1 MSRSW
6 LWGALAVLVL
16 AAGSYALYRHL
27 EPRPLPP
34 GVLYGN
40 GHVEGT
46 EVRVAAQVDGQV
58 VASTLVEGEPVE
70 AGAPLVRIDA
80 ADHEIAVR
88 QARADLGA
96 VQAEAVAL
104 EDQLGTWRHHL
115 QTAKRQL
122 ERYGKLGARDLASRQ
137 QIDDAENRQ
146 REALGRVRTLE
157 AQLEANRARQ
167 EAATQRLAL
176 AESHLAKTVV
186 RAPLAATV
194 LVKAIEPGE
203 VVQPGQTLAV
213 LVDLS
218 ELELTVYL
226 PEVEI
231 GKLRLGAPARVRVD
245 VYPERDFRA
254 RIQRIDQ
261 RAQFTPREVHMPE
274 ERVRMVFGVTLAI
287 ANPEGV
293 LKPGMP
299 ADAWIRWDPD
309 ASWPQTLWIPR

>member
-1 MSRSW
+1 MSRGW
-6 LWGALAVLVL
+6 LGGALAVLLL

-34 GVLYGN
+34 GILYGN

-46 EVRVAAQVDGQV
+46 EVRVAAEVGGRVLDS
-58 VASTLVEGEPVE
+58 ALVEGEPVA
-70 AGAPLVRIDA
+70 AGAPLLRIDP
-80 ADHEIAVR
+80 ADYEIALK
-88 QARADLGA
+88 QARADLLTLD
-96 VQAEAVAL
+96 AEARGIGDELA
-104 EDQLGTWRHHL
+104 TWRHHL
-115 QTAKRQL
+115 ASAEREL
-122 ERYGKLGARDLASRQ
+122 ERYRRLGAQGSVSPQRLEEATDR
-137 QIDDAENRQ
+137 E
-146 REALGRVRTLE
+146 REARGRVDALE
-157 AQLEANRARQ
+157 ARLAANRARQ
-167 EAATQRLAL
+167 EAAAARRAL
-176 AESHLAKTVV
+176 AESQLARTEV
-186 RAPLAATV
+186 RAPRAATV

-203 VVQPGQTLAV
+203 LAQPGQILAV
-213 LVDLS
+213 LVDLT

-226 PEVEI
+226 PEAEI

-245 VYPERDFRA
+245 AYPERDFTA
-254 RIQRIDQ
+254 RIKRIDQ

-287 ANPEGV
+287 ANSEGV

>member
-1 MSRSW
+1 MSRGW

-16 AAGSYALYRHL
+16 AAGSYALYRQL
-27 EPRPLPP
+27 EPTPLPP
-34 GVLYGN
+34 GILYGN

-46 EVRVAAQVDGQV
+46 EVRVAAEVGGQV
-58 VASTLVEGEPVE
+58 VESTLVEGRPVA
-70 AGAPLVRIDA
+70 AGAPLVRIDP
-80 ADHEIAVR
+80 ADYEIALR
-88 QARADLGA
+88 QARADLSA
-96 VQAEAVAL
+96 LKAEAVAL
-104 EDQLGTWRHHL
+104 EDQLATWRHHL
-115 QTAKRQL
+115 QTAQRQL

-137 QIDDAENRQ
+137 QLDEAENRQ
-146 REALGRVRTLE
+146 REAQGRVRTLE
-157 AQLEANRARQ
+157 AQLAANRARQ
-167 EAATQRLAL
+167 EAAAQRLAL

-186 RAPLAATV
+186 RSPLAATV
-194 LVKAIEPGE
+194 LVKAVEPGE
-203 VVQPGQTLAV
+203 LVQPGQTLAV
-213 LVDLS
+213 LVDLA

-231 GKLRLGAPARVRVD
+231 GKLRLDAPARVRVD
-245 VYPERDFRA
+245 AFPDRYFTA
-254 RIQRIDQ
+254 RIKRIDQ

-309 ASWPQTLWIPR
+309 ASWPQALWIPR

>member
-6 LWGALAVLVL
+6 LWGALAVLLL
-16 AAGSYALYRHL
+16 AAGSYALYRQL

-46 EVRVAAQVDGQV
+46 EVRVAAEVGGQV
-58 VASTLVEGEPVE
+58 RDSALAEGEPV
-70 AGAPLVRIDA
+70 ALGAVLVRIDPT
-80 ADHEIAVR
+80 DYEIAVK
-88 QARADLGA
+88 QA
-96 VQAEAVAL
+96 QAERSAL
-104 EDQLGTWRHHL
+104 AAEGTALAEELTTWRHHL
-115 QTAKRQL
+115 ETAQREV
-122 ERYGKLGARDLASRQ
+122 ERYRALGARDLATRQ
-137 QIDDAENRQ
+137 QLDQAQDRA
-146 REALGRVRTLE
+146 REAGGRVRILE
-157 AQLEANRARQ
+157 GQIDANHARR
-167 EAATQRLAL
+167 EAAAQRLAL
-176 AESHLAKTVV
+176 AESQLAKTVV

>member
-1 MSRSW
+1 MSRGW

-34 GVLYGN
+34 GMLYGN

-46 EVRVAAQVDGQV
+46 EVRVAAEVDGQV
-58 VASTLVEGEPVE
+58 VASTLIEGEPV
-70 AGAPLVRIDA
+70 ALGAVLVRIDPT
-80 ADHEIAVR
+80 DYEIAVK
-88 QARADLGA
+88 QT
-96 VQAEAVAL
+96 QAERSAL
-104 EDQLGTWRHHL
+104 AAEGTALAEELTTWRHHL
-115 QTAKRQL
+115 ETAQREV
-122 ERYGKLGARDLASRQ
+122 ERYRALGARDLATRQ
-137 QIDDAENRQ
+137 QLDQAQDRA
-146 REALGRVRTLE
+146 REAGGRVRILE
-157 AQLEANRARQ
+157 GQIDANNARQ

-176 AESHLAKTVV
+176 AESRLAKTVV

-194 LVKAIEPGE
+194 LVKAVEPGE

-213 LVDLS
+213 LVDLA

-245 VYPERDFRA
+245 AYPDRDFTA
-254 RIQRIDQ
+254 RIKRIDQ

-287 ANPEGV
+287 ANPEGA